1 LNNIVVKAHFVYKG
15 LNVEP
20 TGFSTWFNVSS
31 STTFNSIIKGILPMD
46 LNNVPY
52 TEEELREKYMHC
64 LHLRYKDVLSK
75 SFEQKRK
82 KKLISFHIMA
92 LN

>member
-1 LNNIVVKAHFVYKG
+1 
-15 LNVEP
+15 
-20 TGFSTWFNVSS
+20 
-31 STTFNSIIKGILPMD
+31 MD